1 MRVKLSY
8 TAEIDEVP
16 IEAALLLG
24 NLADMFLE
32 SIELYREMIGDLND
46 EELNSD
52 KFYKNMATL
61 RGNLGKIDARCLEV
75 EQVISGLGDYHQRM
89 RQLASQKPEPEEPP
103 HGAAETVENDVKDD

>member
-32 SIELYREMIGDLND
+32 SIELYREMIGDLNG

-52 KFYKNMATL
+52 KFHKNMVTL
-61 RGNLGKIDARCLEV
+61 RGNLGKIDARCVEV
-75 EQVISGLGDYHQRM
+75 EQIISGLGDYHRQV
-89 RQLASQKPEPEEPP
+89 RQLVLQKSEAEELPRDD
-103 HGAAETVENDVKDD
+103 AETAENDVKDD